1 MVNISFLDSDRK
13 TANDQSIN
21 LVMSLTLIEGICI
34 IRENLASPFVYQ
46 GSHFKHINIRLKQLL
61 DQAYGSKN
69 KLYWSYAGDNNYE
82 KFIFFSSIFREI
94 KNNQILEGLTSFGEL
109 IQPSGKCC
117 SIEKGMYT
125 QNISDPKLYDKKHLL
140 GIQLKLRDYFGFEVN
155 LALPKD

>member
-13 TANDQSIN
+13 TVNVRSIN

-46 GSHFKHINIRLKQLL
+46 GSHFKHITIRLKQLL

-69 KLYWSYAGDNNYE
+69 KLYWGYAGDNNYE
-82 KFIFFSSIFREI
+82 KFIFFSSSFRDI

-109 IQPSGKCC
+109 IQPSGK
-117 SIEKGMYT
+117 SWSFEKGMYA
-125 QNISDPKLYDKKHLL
+125 QSISDSKFFDTKHLL
-140 GIQLKLRDYFGFEVN
+140 GIQFKLHDYFGFEVN
-155 LALPKD
+155 LASPKD